1 MFVAVL
7 PLLLL
12 LASATVSSSDSR
24 SVPLWVVNVSS
35 LPPDYVPLFQSAQ
48 GAVNRGSDTTA
59 GTPAALLM
67 LVGLTSDN
75 GADSA
80 LLAFLRARYGSF
92 LSVDESRVLAGEEEP
107 WRLFQLPFVKSSLS
121 DVVFCGSND
130 ARPALSAALSVASAH
145 GGAAATCA
153 SPSGRK
159 DILARTGL
167 RVLADLSGR
176 WPVGDNSTTG
186 SNACTEVNAFVAA
199 LPSGN
204 FSSVGWATWPSG
216 GAGGVPTTGY
226 DYVTS
231 ERLLTM
237 CMDSAGSDWNTT
249 QSSLLARY
257 PPLARGFGERNRFC
271 CCAIFFR
278 NTTVCQDRLGTNM
291 RETQTRRRV
300 PLGGKRASER
310 ASNTA
315 FSHAS
320 SFRFR
325 QQHCSDTCASSLHLT
340 SFSFVCVGLYLPGR
354 PGGRKRVLISLHCQ
368 PRA

>member
-1 MFVAVL
+1 MPVAVL

-12 LASATVSSSDSR
+12 LASATASSSDSR

-92 LSVDESRVLAGEEEP
+92 LSVDESRVLTGEEEP

-159 DILARTGL
+159 YILARTGL

-278 NTTVCQDRLGTNM
+278 NTTVCQDRLGANM
-291 RETQTRRRV
+291 RETQSKRRV
-300 PLGGKRASER
+300 PQGGKRASEQHR
-310 ASNTA
+310 LQPRKQLS
-315 FSHAS
+315 FSSAAL
-320 SFRFR
+320 FRHLC
-325 QQHCSDTCASSLHLT
+325 QLT
-340 SFSFVCVGLYLPGR
+340 SFDFIL
-354 PGGRKRVLISLHCQ
+354 VLCAWGSTWLDDQ
-368 PRA
+368 VDERGS